1 LKLQQQQTQQQ
12 QSGQQVTA
20 NSIGPQIHQ
29 LTQAIPTIT
38 TAGAMTNVKVAST
51 VANLSN
57 VTATTVSTAVKNRPG
72 VAMQD
77 TRTTSASVISVA
89 NLQTAQRIATASL
102 VSAGQASV
110 NAAGAQKSGLVGVTV
125 ATAASANKTPT
136 AAQLQY
142 YRQQQVLLR
151 QQQLKVLQAQAASG
165 QKVSVAVSAT
175 AAAQQRVAAAA
186 TLVKQSIAAAS
197 NAGTVGAQTA
207 TGVKQAVTRI
217 SEAEMTAL
225 IKRQAKTAAAI
236 AAVTQV
242 QVSFLWPFK
251 KSIINIKI

>member
-1 LKLQQQQTQQQ
+1 LKLQQQTQQQ
-12 QSGQQVTA
+12 QNGQQVTA
-20 NSIGPQIHQ
+20 NSVGSQIHQ

-51 VANLSN
+51 IANLSN
-57 VTATTVSTAVKNRPG
+57 VTATTVTTAVKTRPG

-102 VSAGQASV
+102 VSTGQASV

-125 ATAASANKTPT
+125 ATAASGNKTPT

-186 TLVKQSIAAAS
+186 TLVKQSIAAAN
-197 NAGTVGAQTA
+197 NAVGAQSA
-207 TGVKQAVTRI
+207 GVKQTVTRTV
-217 SEAEMTAL
+217 SETEMAAL
-225 IKRQAKTAAAI
+225 IKRQALQQQAKAAAAVAA

-242 QVSFLWPFK
+242 QVSFL
-251 KSIINIKI
+251 

>member
-12 QSGQQVTA
+12 QSGQQVIA
-20 NSIGPQIHQ
+20 NSVGSQIHH
-29 LTQAIPTIT
+29 LTQTIPTVT
-38 TAGAMTNVKVAST
+38 TVGAMTNVKVAST

-57 VTATTVSTAVKNRPG
+57 VAATTVTTAVKARPG

-102 VSAGQASV
+102 VSAAQASV

-125 ATAASANKTPT
+125 ATAASGNKTST

-151 QQQLKVLQAQAASG
+151 QQQLKLLQSSG

-175 AAAQQRVAAAA
+175 TAAQRVAAAA
-186 TLVKQSIAAAS
+186 TLVKQSIAAAG
-197 NAGTVGAQTA
+197 NAGTVGAQTTA
-207 TGVKQAVTRI
+207 GVKQGTRTM
-217 SEAEMTAL
+217 SEAEVAAL
-225 IKRQAKTAAAI
+225 VKRQPKVSG
-236 AAVTQV
+236 VTQV
-242 QVSFLWPFK
+242 QVSFYGFSK
-251 KSIINIKI
+251 RNIINMMI